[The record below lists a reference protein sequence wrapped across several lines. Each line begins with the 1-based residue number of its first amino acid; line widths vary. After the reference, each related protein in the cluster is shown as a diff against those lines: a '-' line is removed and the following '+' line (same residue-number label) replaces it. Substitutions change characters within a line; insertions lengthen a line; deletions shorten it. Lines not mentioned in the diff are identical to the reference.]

1 MKILITG
8 GLGFIATHLV
18 PELEKS
24 NEVYTFDRER
34 AVKPNYIRGDI
45 NDYYSLM
52 KAFSAINPDV
62 VIHLAAMVSR
72 KECEETPNLAI
83 ATNVTGTHN
92 VCTLSLK
99 SKARLIYSGSSEE
112 YGTAFNSGKIV
123 DENTPFG
130 EPTSIYS
137 MTKRMAEE
145 LVQYY
150 SFFKQLQATTMRIFM
165 LYGPR
170 ENPNEYRSALV
181 RFAFSALN
189 NQPLIVH
196 RNTERSWCY
205 IHDAVEAIRLILKRK
220 QETSYEV
227 FNIGK
232 DEPIATE
239 DLAKKIVDICGSKS
253 EIKMVPPDPTI
264 IPIKRGSFEKAKR
277 VLGWDAKVPL
287 DQGLE
292 KVRDYLLNRE
302 A

>member
-1 MKILITG
+1 MKILVTG
-8 GLGFIATHLV
+8 GLGFIATHLI

-24 NEVYTFDRER
+24 NEVYIFDRER
-34 AVKPNYIRGDI
+34 VVKSNYIRGDI

-52 KAFSAINPDV
+52 KAFSTVNPDV

-83 ATNVTGTHN
+83 TTNVTGTHN

-99 SKARLIYSGSSEE
+99 YKARLIYSGSSEE
-112 YGTAFNSGKIV
+112 YGTAFNNGKIV

-150 SFFKQLQATTMRIFM
+150 SFFKQLQATTLRIFM
-165 LYGPR
+165 LYGPK
-170 ENPNEYRSALV
+170 ETPSEYRSALV

-205 IHDAVEAIRLILKRK
+205 IDDAVEAIKLILQRH
-220 QETSYEV
+220 QESSYEV

-232 DEPIATE
+232 EDPISTENLAQMIVSMCNSQSKIDLIEPE
-239 DLAKKIVDICGSKS
+239 
-253 EIKMVPPDPTI
+253 ETI
-264 IPIKRGSFEKAKR
+264 IPIKRASFSKMKDKI
-277 VLGWDAKVPL
+277 GWQANMPLKTGLTQVIDWMKV
-287 DQGLE
+287 G
-292 KVRDYLLNRE
+292 
-302 A
+302 AT